1 MIGTHLCFCKP
12 FDRHQ
17 EVVPQNFVRFWVLAP
32 VPRIPAD
39 EVEHDI
45 ASGPIR
51 QLHSN
56 KHCPVVQPQRLTQ
69 ADHAQVEVLHL
80 RSPPPHFTSVQ
91 SAGSEEERFANDQKT
106 ENVEFKAGAIFL
118 VVMAVQGGFVA
129 LHEG

>member
-1 MIGTHLCFCKP
+1 MTGTHLCFCKP

-17 EVVPQNFVRFWVLAP
+17 EVILQNFVRFWVLAP

-56 KHCPVVQPQRLTQ
+56 KHCPVVQTQRLAQ

-80 RSPPPHFTSVQ
+80 RNPPTQFTSVQ
-91 SAGSEEERFANDQKT
+91 SAGSEEERFANDQKI
-106 ENVEFKAGAIFL
+106 ENVEFKASTKFL
-118 VVMAVQGGFVA
+118 VVMAVQGGF
-129 LHEG
+129 LELRKG